1 MKSLPFDQSVLQ
13 EIASPFLEYPSDPCV
28 QTVGRSQVFFFT
40 LCNVFVYPWW
50 ANIKKKKSNFLLL
63 NFFFL
68 FAFCLQTTL
77 QQIYNILLNWCR
89 HIDKCNTA
97 SLLGGIHGISA
108 SCCTLLKPLKY
119 KLCFALSQECLDIIS
134 VIWKKCI
141 NLVLLDSNLL
151 LSLTFLDTRNIH
163 YRYLFNQSG

>member
-1 MKSLPFDQSVLQ
+1 MSLCIPDEQIF
-13 EIASPFLEYPSDPCV
+13 
-28 QTVGRSQVFFFT
+28 
-40 LCNVFVYPWW
+40 
-50 ANIKKKKSNFLLL
+50 KKKIKFFVAQ
-63 NFFFL
+63 FFFL

-134 VIWKKCI
+134 VILFYLILISCWVSHSWTHGTYITDTCSISQVNVTLICSKLKRFP
-141 NLVLLDSNLL
+141 
-151 LSLTFLDTRNIH
+151 LSLPFTCIFLCSLDIFTTI
-163 YRYLFNQSG
+163 